1 MQQLTIPAAVT
12 TLVASGRAEP
22 APRSTDACAAMLE
35 RMLDIVDYGML
46 LLLPNGQVIYANAT
60 ARFDLEDHPLMQLQ
74 GQVLQVGQ
82 ARDATALREALVGAV
97 QRGCQKLLTLGGDG
111 GPTLNVA
118 VVPVMEAQGGR
129 AAGAMLVLG
138 KRKVY
143 DEMSIDSFARHYR
156 LTPAEQRVLKL
167 LCAGRRP
174 TEIAQ
179 IVGVE
184 LSTIRTQVASILE
197 KTGLSGVGA
206 LIREV
211 SRLPPLRSLLRA
223 A

>member
-12 TLVASGRAEP
+12 HHITPGWAQPAE
-22 APRSTDACAAMLE
+22 RSTDACAAMLE

-82 ARDATALREALVGAV
+82 PRDATALREALVGAV
-97 QRGCQKLLTLGGDG
+97 QRGCQKLLTLGGECEA
-111 GPTLNVA
+111 TLNVA
-118 VVPVMEAQGGR
+118 VVPVLESNAGR

-138 KRKVY
+138 KRRIY
-143 DEMSIDSFARHYR
+143 DEMSIESFARHHR

-179 IVGVE
+179 ILQVC
-184 LSTIRTQVASILE
+184 LSTVRTQIASILE
-197 KTGLSGVGA
+197 KTGLSGIGA

-211 SRLPPLRSLLRA
+211 SRLPPLRKLLRA

>member
-12 TLVASGRAEP
+12 TLVTPGRAEP

-60 ARFDLEDHPLMQLQ
+60 ARFDLEDHPLMQLR
-74 GQVLQVGQ
+74 GQLLQVGHS
-82 ARDATALREALVGAV
+82 RDATALREALVGAV
-97 QRGCQKLLTLGGDG
+97 QRGCQKLLTLGGEG
-111 GPTLNVA
+111 EATLNVA
-118 VVPVMEAQGGR
+118 VVPVLESNAGR

-138 KRKVY
+138 KRRVY
-143 DEMSIDSFARHYR
+143 DEMSIESFARHHR

-174 TEIAQ
+174 TEIAR
-179 IVGVE
+179 ILGVC
-184 LSTIRTQVASILE
+184 LSTIRTQIASILE
-197 KTGLSGVGA
+197 KTGMSGMGA

>member
-1 MQQLTIPAAVT
+1 MQQLAIPAAVT
-12 TLVASGRAEP
+12 TLIAPGWAEP
-22 APRSTDACAAMLE
+22 ATRSTDACAAMLE

-60 ARFDLEDHPLMQLQ
+60 ARFDLEEHPLLQLQ
-74 GQVLQVGQ
+74 GQVLQVSQ
-82 ARDATALREALVGAV
+82 SRDATALREALVGAV
-97 QRGCQKLLTLGGDG
+97 QRGCQKLLALGGEG

-118 VVPVMEAQGGR
+118 VVPVLEATAGR

-143 DEMSIDSFARHYR
+143 DEMSIESFARHHR
-156 LTPAEQRVLKL
+156 LTAAEQRVLKL

-179 IVGVE
+179 ILQVC
-184 LSTIRTQVASILE
+184 LSTVRTQVASILE

>member
-12 TLVASGRAEP
+12 HHITPGWAQPAE
-22 APRSTDACAAMLE
+22 RSTDACAAMLE

-82 ARDATALREALVGAV
+82 PRDATALREALVGAV
-97 QRGCQKLLTLGGDG
+97 QRGCQKLVRLGGDG
-111 GPTLNVA
+111 EATLNVA

-143 DEMSIDSFARHYR
+143 EEMSIESFARQHG
-156 LTPAEQRVLKL
+156 LTDAERRVLKL

-179 IVGVE
+179 ILHVR
-184 LSTIRTQVASILE
+184 LSTIRTQIASITVR
-197 KTGLSGVGA
+197 TGLSGIGA
-206 LIREV
+206 VIREV

>member
-12 TLVASGRAEP
+12 TLVTPGRAEP
-22 APRSTDACAAMLE
+22 ATRSTDACAAMLE

-46 LLLPNGQVIYANAT
+46 LLLPGGQVIYANAT

-111 GPTLNVA
+111 GPTLSVA

-143 DEMSIDSFARHYR
+143 DEMSIESFARHYR
-156 LTPAEQRVLKL
+156 LTAAEQRVLKL

-179 IVGVE
+179 ILQVC
-184 LSTIRTQVASILE
+184 LSTVRTQVASILE
-197 KTGLSGVGA
+197 KTGHSGVGA

>member
-12 TLVASGRAEP
+12 HHIAPGWAEP
-22 APRSTDACAAMLE
+22 ADRSTDACAAMLE

-60 ARFDLEDHPLMQLQ
+60 ARFDLEDHPLMQLR
-74 GQVLQVGQ
+74 GQLLQVGHS
-82 ARDATALREALVGAV
+82 RDATALREALVGAV

-111 GPTLNVA
+111 EATLNVA
-118 VVPVMEAQGGR
+118 VVPVLESNAGR

-138 KRKVY
+138 KRRVY
-143 DEMSIDSFARHYR
+143 DEMSIESFARHHR

-184 LSTIRTQVASILE
+184 LSTIRTQIASILE
-197 KTGLSGVGA
+197 KTGMSGMGA